1 MRRHFLKF
9 AQQFVGRRA
18 GAQSCCALSEPKVLG
33 RSKTAPLLAGIFLF
47 ALSGLAVQ
55 AHAQS
60 VRWDPPGGQLGFNM
74 VSELS
79 LVFENCEPDTDTFR
93 LPPVDGLVFGRPSQS
108 SQTSMVNF
116 KFSKTFAFAFPVRP
130 EKRANIS
137 IPSFEVSTD
146 KGKLRV
152 PAATYTVGDTPV
164 GGAGLAINDIA
175 SVKLETP
182 KGTVWAGEVF
192 PATYTLSV
200 VRRYYHTLASNV
212 DWPTS
217 PFAAEDMS
225 KPEPVESLVQ
235 GERRV
240 ISVQHTRLLAR
251 EPGSFTLK
259 PATQMVNLMVGTPS
273 FFAQASVEQRQV
285 TSGPLSVTVNPLPP
299 APPNFSQAVGQ
310 FTLSSK
316 VVPTTATPGEPVT
329 WTLELSGTGNWPDIA
344 GLPEREVSSDFQVV
358 QPKSKRTMKEGA
370 LFEGTLSED
379 VVLVPTKPGRYTL
392 GPVKF
397 TFFDPA
403 TGNYKT
409 LSTEAVTVNITAAN
423 AQPAPA
429 AATGPLQF
437 SLDGT
442 STTSP
447 VMPKTVNAV
456 PPVPPENLPRDP
468 LPGSETGGAPFRGD
482 TLWLVAS
489 IPAALLTLIVWLV
502 LAALRSRHRD
512 PQRQRRAARAAL
524 AKTLA
529 QIRSSDFQ
537 HSTLAFQLRAW
548 QLHAAALW
556 EISHAAP
563 GAPRLHAAVTAHSDA
578 AATIWMRLWEEA
590 DRTQHGS
597 AVSLPTDWATRAD
610 AALQAVRVPDW
621 PARSLFAPRNFLPFL
636 FSLILLSALGAGP
649 SAHAADSAT
658 EAYKRAEFPAA
669 ETAWRKTVATNPD
682 DWTARHNL
690 GLALAQQERWSEA
703 TAHWT
708 SAFLLAPRAD
718 ATRWDLALGLQRSGM
733 APPDLVGFSRG
744 EGRHALARFASPGEW
759 QLTLVAASLL
769 IAAALIVLLFRG
781 YSRIGPWARPAA
793 LITMLV
799 AMLLAAAATFS
810 LRTYGQLADPAAAL
824 VWQPS
829 TLRSIPTEADN
840 SQKTSPLS
848 AGSIAVVDKTFLGW
862 SRLTFAGGQQGWV
875 RTEDLI
881 KLYR

>member
-1 MRRHFLKF
+1 MRRPKNLFSLLLFLGPGLF
-9 AQQFVGRRA
+9 
-18 GAQSCCALSEPKVLG
+18 
-33 RSKTAPLLAGIFLF
+33 LLAAIP
-47 ALSGLAVQ
+47 

-79 LVFENCEPDTDTFR
+79 LVFENCEPDTDIFR

-108 SQTSMVNF
+108 SQTSIVNF
-116 KFSKTFAFAFPVRP
+116 KMTKTFSFVFPVRP

-137 IPSFEVSTD
+137 IPSFELSTD

-182 KGTVWAGEVF
+182 KATVWAGEVF

-212 DWPTS
+212 DWPTA

-225 KPEPVESLVQ
+225 KPEPVETLVQ

-240 ISVQHTRLLAR
+240 LSVQHTRLLAR

-299 APPNFSQAVGQ
+299 APPNFSKAVGQ
-310 FTLSSK
+310 FTLTSK

-397 TFFDPA
+397 TYFDPA

-423 AQPAPA
+423 AQPAQA

-447 VMPKTVNAV
+447 VMPRTVNAV

-468 LPGSETGGAPFRGD
+468 LPGSATGVAPFRGD

-489 IPAALLTLIVWLV
+489 IPAALLTLTVWLV
-502 LAALRSRHRD
+502 LAALRSRNRD
-512 PQRQRRAARAAL
+512 PQRLRREAKQKLATILAEFRSLSGSDSGSQLSALLPGDGPDKHRAGSSQQRCSSQL
-524 AKTLA
+524 LHQW
-529 QIRSSDFQ
+529 QI
-537 HSTLAFQLRAW
+537 HS
-548 QLHAAALW
+548 AALW

-563 GAPRLHAAVTAHSDA
+563 GAPRLQAAVAAHSSEA
-578 AATIWMRLWEEA
+578 ALAWTKLWEEA
-590 DRTQHGS
+590 DRTQFGPN
-597 AVSLPTDWATRAD
+597 APLPSDWIARAD
-610 AALQAVRVPDW
+610 AALNAVRVPDW

-636 FSLILLSALGAGP
+636 FSILMLVTFGAP
-649 SAHAADSAT
+649 TSAHAADSAT

-708 SAFLLAPRAD
+708 SAFLRAPRAD

-744 EGRHALARFASPGEW
+744 EGRPALARFASPGEW
-759 QLTLVAASLL
+759 QFTLVAASLL
-769 IAAALIVLLFRG
+769 IAAALIVLLLRG

-881 KLYR
+881 ELYR